1 MIIFLSIILTIFI
14 SANIISIFYCVG
26 EEDMRNGFG
35 MFLTVELILIGI
47 LLIWGLSFAI
57 SKGIVC
63 NATNNDHKGCK
74 VEIKTEESE
83 QYKD

>member
-1 MIIFLSIILTIFI
+1 MIIFLSIILTILI
-14 SANIISIFYCVG
+14 SANIISVGYCVSK
-26 EEDMRNGFG
+26 EDMQNGFG
-35 MFLTVELILIGI
+35 IFLTVELILIGL

-63 NATNNDHKGCK
+63 SATNNDHKGCE
-74 VEIKTEESE
+74 VEIKNEESE